1 MQFDEHHLK
10 GCTYFWYSRININKL
25 FSNNIIRFYV
35 PEWRL
40 LNKLPRNLTCSNF
53 VLILYVIR
61 KPLKQPITT
70 LLGTVVVFCSW
81 SAFFSWVH
89 GLMKR
94 NCDYIEQFII
104 LLIYK
109 IHILYF
115 DSRIKRLMILW
126 KIAYALF
133 AILDWYSPGLQCISL
148 WSMIK
153 LKAFFLGHWS
163 IAISYRCRLDRT
175 FIYNT
180 RTQLKAQKSI
190 MEMFY
195 FFRNI
200 LRYAT
205 LEIFN
210 LWMND
215 GNKTTFLRQIKFTG
229 IFKWANAITMK
240 IQIHLNILS
249 LNESY
254 LKRQCLST

>member
-1 MQFDEHHLK
+1 MFKLCFDFVRNKKTIKATYYNTAWHG
-10 GCTYFWYSRININKL
+10 GCFLQLICFFQLSAWINEKKLWLHWTVYYSFDI
-25 FSNNIIRFYV
+25 
-35 PEWRL
+35 
-40 LNKLPRNLTCSNF
+40 
-53 VLILYVIR
+53 
-61 KPLKQPITT
+61 Q
-70 LLGTVVVFCSW
+70 
-81 SAFFSWVH
+81 
-89 GLMKR
+89 M
-94 NCDYIEQFII
+94 
-104 LLIYK
+104 
-109 IHILYF
+109 HILYF